1 MYILS
6 RAEGISGFTRA
17 LILRL
22 VLSPERVWVSLRW
35 AEGGAGAAGAHP
47 AAHAHAVL
55 PLPLAR
61 SVRDVLADHRPPG
74 AYIYYLLPTT
84 YYILLHCHP
93 AFRSIAVLSSLLT
106 VCIAPQYP

>member
-1 MYILS
+1 MYVLS

-74 AYIYYLLPTT
+74 AYILYYTTLHTT
-84 YYILLHCHP
+84 YCYIVTRH
-93 AFRSIAVLSSLLT
+93 F
-106 VCIAPQYP
+106 APSPY